1 MSNIYG
7 IVELPGVTAIN
18 PNRGNKALHDYIMGV
33 NSMRNDIMK
42 ERGISDSR
50 WADLSK

>member
-7 IVELPGVTAIN
+7 IVELPGVTVTAIN
-18 PNRGNKALHDYIMGV
+18 PNRGNKALHDYIVGG

-42 ERGISDSR
+42 ERENSESG
-50 WADLSK
+50 WAD